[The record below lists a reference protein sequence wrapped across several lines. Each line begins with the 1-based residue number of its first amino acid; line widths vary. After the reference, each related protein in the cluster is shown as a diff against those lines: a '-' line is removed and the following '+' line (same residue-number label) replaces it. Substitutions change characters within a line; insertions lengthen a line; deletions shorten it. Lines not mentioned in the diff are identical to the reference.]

1 MQFERKRRRGG
12 EGTGTRPGGIASA
25 AVTAL
30 TTWAFAQLPLHRIE
44 LCHAVANRASC
55 RVAARAGY
63 PAEGTLRESYR
74 YGDGRR
80 YDEHPHARLATD
92 G

>member
-1 MQFERKRRRGG
+1 MNESGGG

-30 TTWAFAQLPLHRIE
+30 TTWAFAQLRLHRVE
-44 LCHAVANRASC
+44 LCHAVANR
-55 RVAARAGY
+55 VAAGAGY
-63 PAEGTLRESYR
+63 PAEGILRESYR